1 MKPVTG
7 PRITPLQ
14 APDFRDGEQALV
26 VTAVGEVATGLAL
39 LIAPSLVG
47 HLLQGER
54 LAGVANTRK
63 GRGNCGGR
71 YRTTVRSC
79 G

>member
-7 PRITPLQ
+7 PKYTSPGAGL
-14 APDFRDGEQALV
+14 RDGEQALV